1 VFTGI
6 VQDIGRIKSIE
17 KKRESAKISIETNIN
32 LEDMRAGDSIA
43 VEGACLTVTNI
54 KRNVFTADLSQETL
68 ALTTIGDFKAAD
80 HVNLEK
86 ALIVSDSLGGHFVT
100 GHVDA
105 VGILDK
111 KNNLDKG
118 YLELIFTI
126 PGKLMSQIAK
136 KGSIAVDGISL
147 TVAEVSNRG
156 FRSVIVPHTM
166 DKTTLP
172 SKRPGEKVNIETDI
186 IAKYVQSSLNTTATG
201 GVTEDLLNRYGYK

>member
-1 VFTGI
+1 MFTGI
-6 VQDIGRIKSIE
+6 VQGVGRIKSIE
-17 KKRESAKISIETNIN
+17 KKRESAKISIETNLN
-32 LEDMRAGDSIA
+32 LGDMKAGDSIA

-54 KRNVFTADLSQETL
+54 TGNVFTADVSRETF

-86 ALIVSDSLGGHFVT
+86 ALILSDFLGGHFVT

-105 VGILDK
+105 VGFLDN

-126 PGKLMSQIAK
+126 PNKLMSQVAK
-136 KGSIAVDGISL
+136 KGSITVDGISL
-147 TVAEVSNRG
+147 TVAEVSTGG
-156 FRSVIVPHTM
+156 FRSVIVPHTL

-172 SKRPGEKVNIETDI
+172 SKRLGGKVNIETDI
-186 IAKYVQSSLNTTATG
+186 IAKYVQSSLNSTTKG
-201 GVTEDLLNRYGYK
+201 GVTEDLLIRYGYK